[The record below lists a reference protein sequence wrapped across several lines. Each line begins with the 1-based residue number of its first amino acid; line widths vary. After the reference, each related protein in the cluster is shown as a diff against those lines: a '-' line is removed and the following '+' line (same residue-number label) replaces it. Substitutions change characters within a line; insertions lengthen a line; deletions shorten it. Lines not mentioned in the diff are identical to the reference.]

1 MRLRLLHAI
10 CALILMSVTCPSWAG
25 VYTLRWGLD
34 QVCADRA
41 PSAEAVTSHLARFER
56 PAWSVRP
63 WPKLAGVNGRGSVV
77 IETQPAQAVRLSL
90 LYFPGGRARAVDQ
103 LERLAEAYQGL
114 PVSIWVIE
122 YPGCGLA
129 PGLPSLAANHAL
141 AQAALRHI
149 RQQHPGR
156 PVLAHGLSFGS
167 LLAAEL
173 ATPAGAFDGLILES
187 AITRFEDLL
196 RGQVR
201 RKVSRWLDW
210 AVGIELQD
218 GLAALDARQALMKA
232 ACKPVL
238 ILQGESDTLT
248 PQRFAQELREAVP
261 CSPQAQLVLVP
272 AAEHAQTL
280 ELQAGR
286 QALKQFLSPLL
297 SGRP

>member
-1 MRLRLLHAI
+1 
-10 CALILMSVTCPSWAG
+10 
-25 VYTLRWGLD
+25 
-34 QVCADRA
+34 
-41 PSAEAVTSHLARFER
+41 
-56 PAWSVRP
+56 
-63 WPKLAGVNGRGSVV
+63 
-77 IETQPAQAVRLSL
+77 
-90 LYFPGGRARAVDQ
+90 
-103 LERLAEAYQGL
+103 
-114 PVSIWVIE
+114 VSIWVIE

-129 PGLPSLAANHAL
+129 LGLPSLAANHAL

-156 PVLAHGLSFGS
+156 PVLAHGLSFGA

-173 ATPAGAFDGLILES
+173 ATPAGALDGLILES

-210 AVGIELQD
+210 AVDIELQD
-218 GLAALDARQALMKA
+218 GLAALDARQALMTA

-248 PQRFAQELREAVP
+248 PPSFARELREAAP
-261 CSPQAQLVLVP
+261 CSPRPQLVLVP

-280 ELQAGR
+280 ELEAGR
-286 QALKQFLSPLL
+286 QALKQFLSPFF